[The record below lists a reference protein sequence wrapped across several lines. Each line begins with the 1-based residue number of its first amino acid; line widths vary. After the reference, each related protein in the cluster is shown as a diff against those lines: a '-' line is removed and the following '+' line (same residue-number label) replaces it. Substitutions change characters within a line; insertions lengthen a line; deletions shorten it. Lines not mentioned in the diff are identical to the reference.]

1 MLSVLK
7 DRQSDGEKMK
17 ELHTSIK
24 ARNQRRKKRRRKDL
38 HIRRSLLK
46 SGQTDEK
53 KGILAQRSCLLV
65 DNQMKRKRKEKIC
78 TAASSAPSPRPIW
91 SLQNPLNENKGW
103 PLWRYETVFHEN
115 SDGKHIESVFHLC
128 PFVHP

>member
-1 MLSVLK
+1 MDMLSVLK

-53 KGILAQRSCLLV
+53 EGILAQQSCLLV
-65 DNQMKRKRKEKIC
+65 DNQMKRKRKDLH
-78 TAASSAPSPRPIW
+78 SSLVCSITKA
-91 SLQNPLNENKGW
+91 
-103 PLWRYETVFHEN
+103 
-115 SDGKHIESVFHLC
+115 HLVSSE
-128 PFVHP
+128 PTQ